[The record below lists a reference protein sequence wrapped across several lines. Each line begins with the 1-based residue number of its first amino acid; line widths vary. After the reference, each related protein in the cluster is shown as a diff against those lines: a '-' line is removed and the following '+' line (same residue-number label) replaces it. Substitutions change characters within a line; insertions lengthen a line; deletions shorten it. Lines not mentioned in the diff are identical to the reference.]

1 MSQMRVVFAPYPVQG
16 YGAEIKKLSQG
27 QPPSQLTN
35 VQVHKSMTSDV
46 STTFSGGQGESYFMQ
61 LYPSGGA
68 RALSGT
74 ATFTSDVTIT
84 FGALF
89 TVFEEG

>member
-1 MSQMRVVFAPYPVQG
+1 MRVVFAPYPVQG
-16 YGAEIKKLSQG
+16 YQADIKKLSQG
-27 QPPSQLTN
+27 QPPTQLTN
-35 VQVHKSMTSDV
+35 AQVHKAATTD
-46 STTFSGGQGESYFMQ
+46 TTATFSGSPGESYFMQ

-68 RALSGT
+68 KALSGT

-84 FGALF
+84 FGALL

>member
-1 MSQMRVVFAPYPVQG
+1 MTLMRVVFAPLSGQTYQ
-16 YGAEIKKLSQG
+16 ADIKKISQG
-27 QPPSQLTN
+27 APSEVTYAT
-35 VQVHKSMTSDV
+35 VYKSATTDV
-46 STTFSGGQGESYFMQ
+46 TTTYSGDPGGSYFMQ

-68 RALSGT
+68 KALSGT
-74 ATFTSDVTIT
+74 ATFSSDVTIT

>member
-1 MSQMRVVFAPYPVQG
+1 MSQMRVVFAPCPGQG
-16 YGAEIKKLSQG
+16 YQADIKKISQG
-27 QPPSQLTN
+27 HVSE
-35 VQVHKSMTSDV
+35 VQSVSVWKS
-46 STTFSGGQGESYFMQ
+46 STTDATATFSGGQGESYFMQ

-84 FGALF
+84 FGALL
-89 TVFEEG
+89 TVFEE